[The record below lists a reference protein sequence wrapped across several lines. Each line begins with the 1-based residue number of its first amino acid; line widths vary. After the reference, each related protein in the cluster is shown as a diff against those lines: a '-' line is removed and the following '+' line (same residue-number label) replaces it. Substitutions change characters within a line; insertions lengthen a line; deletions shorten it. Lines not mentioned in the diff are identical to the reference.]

1 MRYAMIRGR
10 YCPSLYNEAL
20 HIYADPDVEGGWG
33 RGRGFEGDYELVAQ
47 QSTSPDTLYFR
58 GKITGNV
65 MRMFKPKQGTRQY
78 LKSVRT
84 LRSSALNI
92 DELLTNNT
100 DAWVGKLGG
109 KDVVLYFDRGDY
121 NRFFVDYG
129 DGFLI
134 STPYTYTDT
143 GVKLMTPI
151 NGVNVLSWDA
161 KNKVWTSPA
170 GETLALRKD
179 PYYGAYTKYLGTY
192 TLHNLFDSEGKKI
205 DPIEVDFVER
215 KGLTYTIR
223 PKSTSDMSYKLVA
236 EYDKERDA
244 FTLQTQMIETSGST
258 GESFVLMPTNAK
270 TGAEFLQT
278 FMLMAGMVSSLEADH
293 ALSTSGDV
301 YTMGDNGNWTRAKVA
316 SFVVV
321 RMFLGSWSVAKDVKP
336 TILHQPIFVKHK

>member
-161 KNKVWTSPA
+161 RTRSGPPLQERRWPCARIPIMEPIPSTWAPTRCTTS
-170 GETLALRKD
+170 
-179 PYYGAYTKYLGTY
+179 
-192 TLHNLFDSEGKKI
+192 
-205 DPIEVDFVER
+205 
-215 KGLTYTIR
+215 
-223 PKSTSDMSYKLVA
+223 STP
-236 EYDKERDA
+236 R
-244 FTLQTQMIETSGST
+244 G
-258 GESFVLMPTNAK
+258 
-270 TGAEFLQT
+270 
-278 FMLMAGMVSSLEADH
+278 
-293 ALSTSGDV
+293 
-301 YTMGDNGNWTRAKVA
+301 R
-316 SFVVV
+316 
-321 RMFLGSWSVAKDVKP
+321 R
-336 TILHQPIFVKHK
+336 